1 MRTFLCFLFV
11 SLFIL
16 PVTSQTS
23 QIQNQKDSVSYG
35 LGIVMGASL
44 RNAGIE
50 TLNDPLFLLGIN
62 DAMAGKQ
69 AIMTSEQANT
79 VINQYVMELN
89 QKQGQELL
97 IKGKEF
103 LEENSKKEGVI
114 TLASGLQYK
123 VIKEGSGK
131 SPVDTSKVTVHYT
144 GSMINGDVFDSSVE
158 RGEPI
163 QFPVN
168 GVIPGWTEALK
179 LMKAGDNWILYIPSD
194 LAYGE
199 RGNQAIPPNSVLIFD
214 VQLIAIE

>member
-1 MRTFLCFLFV
+1 V

>member
-1 MRTFLCFLFV
+1 MRTFMCTLLVVLLTFPLTAQDF
-11 SLFIL
+11 
-16 PVTSQTS
+16 

-50 TLNDPLFLLGIN
+50 SLNDPLFLMGIN
-62 DAMAGKQ
+62 EAMTGKQ
-69 AIMTSEQANT
+69 SIISNEQANM
-79 VINQYVMELN
+79 VINQYVMQLN
-89 QKQGQELL
+89 QKKSQEFLSQGQ
-97 IKGKEF
+97 KF
-103 LEENSKKEGVI
+103 LDENSKKEGVI
-114 TLASGLQYK
+114 TLSSGLQYK

-131 SPVDTSKVTVHYT
+131 SPVDTSNVTVHYT
-144 GSMINGDVFDSSVE
+144 GTMINGDVFDSSIE

-179 LMKAGDNWILYIPSD
+179 LMKAGDNWVLYIPAN

-214 VQLIAIE
+214 VQLLSIE

>member
-1 MRTFLCFLFV
+1 MRTFLSALLL
-11 SLFIL
+11 SLLIF
-16 PVTSQTS
+16 PVTAQDN

-44 RNAGIE
+44 KNAGIE
-50 TLNDPLFLLGIN
+50 SLNDPLFLMGIN

-69 AIMTSEQANT
+69 PIMSNEQANM

-89 QKQGQELL
+89 QKQAQVKLLEGQ
-97 IKGKEF
+97 KF
-103 LEENSKKEGVI
+103 LEENAKKEGVI

-131 SPVDTSKVTVHYT
+131 SPVDTSFVTVHYT
-144 GSMINGDVFDSSVE
+144 GSMINGDVFDSSVQ

-163 QFPVN
+163 QFSVN
-168 GVIPGWTEALK
+168 GVIRGWTEALK
-179 LMKAGDNWILYIPSD
+179 LMKTGDNWILYIPSD

-214 VQLIAIE
+214 VQLISIE